1 MPNRLLER
9 LGADYSHLFADFDDI
24 LNRCATEGRD
34 PTDAEQGILDGL
46 KADMEP
52 LGERIVELRSIEDRR
67 ASTLTALTDLPE
79 REPAGERMG
88 VVQVRSEAEIY
99 RKPDASLEV
108 RQSFFRDML
117 HAQRDGDM
125 EARSRLERHT
135 TMMTRAAS
143 TTGGSGGTI
152 PPTWLFEEFALIA
165 HGARPTADTL
175 RRIGITDANPVTVGI
190 QSSPGA
196 VVGVQATEN
205 AVPVDGSFT
214 STPLVVTPS
223 TYTGKVDVS
232 RQMIDGSNPAVDSL
246 VYTDIMGAYNE
257 AIETAVWTAMNA
269 LVGANIAANIT
280 VDMTTAPP
288 QQLPDGVI
296 IAGTGV
302 RMKRKMAPSVV
313 FMSENAWGN
322 AMLQKD
328 TTGRPIVVSNWA
340 GPMNARGIGDALTYQ
355 HVAGQIAGLPV
366 VTTWFAGDTAYV
378 VKADDALLLESS
390 TFNFR
395 YEEVLGPE
403 SIRLGVWGYMGL
415 VLSRYPMAWAR
426 ITIVPPTT
434 GGLPLEA
441 EPTDEPPA
449 ADDEAVETRSRR
461 K

>member
-9 LGADYSHLFADFDDI
+9 LGADYQQLFSNFDDI
-24 LNRCATEGRD
+24 LNRCAAEGRD

-46 KADMEP
+46 KDQMDP

-67 ASTLTALTDLPE
+67 HSTVAALTDLPE
-79 REPAGERMG
+79 RETPTGERLG
-88 VVQVRSEAEIY
+88 VVQVRSETEIY
-99 RKPDASLEV
+99 RKPDASLEI

-135 TMMTRAAS
+135 QMATRAAS

-175 RRIGITDANPVTVGI
+175 RRIGITDANPVTVGV
-190 QSSPGA
+190 QSAPGA

-246 VYTDIMGAYNE
+246 VYTDVMGAYNE
-257 AIETAVWTAMNA
+257 QIETAVWTAMNA
-269 LVGANIAANIT
+269 LVAGNIAAAVT

-296 IAGTGV
+296 IAGTNV

-313 FMSENAWGN
+313 FMSENTWGN
-322 AMLQKD
+322 AMMQKD
-328 TTGRPIVVSNWA
+328 TQGRPIVVANWA
-340 GPMNARGIGDALTYQ
+340 GPMNARGLGDALLYNA
-355 HVAGQIAGLPV
+355 VAGQIAGVPV
-366 VTTWFAGDTAYV
+366 VPTWIAGDIAYV

-403 SIRLGVWGYMGL
+403 SIRLGVWGYAGV

-426 ITIVPPTT
+426 ITVVPPTV
-434 GGLPLEA
+434 GLP
-441 EPTDEPPA
+441 
-449 ADDEAVETRSRR
+449 
-461 K
+461 

>member
-24 LNRCATEGRD
+24 LNRCAAEGRD

-46 KADMEP
+46 KEQMEP

-67 ASTLTALTDLPE
+67 HSTLTALTDLPE

-135 TMMTRAAS
+135 QMATRAAS

-175 RRIGITDANPVTVGI
+175 RRIGITDANPVTVGV
-190 QSSPGA
+190 QSAPGA

-223 TYTGKVDVS
+223 T
-232 RQMIDGSNPAVDSL
+232 
-246 VYTDIMGAYNE
+246 
-257 AIETAVWTAMNA
+257 
-269 LVGANIAANIT
+269 
-280 VDMTTAPP
+280 
-288 QQLPDGVI
+288 
-296 IAGTGV
+296 
-302 RMKRKMAPSVV
+302 
-313 FMSENAWGN
+313 
-322 AMLQKD
+322 
-328 TTGRPIVVSNWA
+328 
-340 GPMNARGIGDALTYQ
+340 
-355 HVAGQIAGLPV
+355 
-366 VTTWFAGDTAYV
+366 
-378 VKADDALLLESS
+378 
-390 TFNFR
+390 
-395 YEEVLGPE
+395 
-403 SIRLGVWGYMGL
+403 
-415 VLSRYPMAWAR
+415 
-426 ITIVPPTT
+426 
-434 GGLPLEA
+434 
-441 EPTDEPPA
+441 
-449 ADDEAVETRSRR
+449 
-461 K
+461 

>member
-9 LGADYSHLFADFDDI
+9 LGADYHQLLGNFDDI
-24 LNRCATEGRD
+24 LNRCATENRD
-34 PTDAEQGILDGL
+34 PTEAEQANLD
-46 KADMEP
+46 AINAEAQP
-52 LGERIVELRSIEDRR
+52 LGERIVELRSVEDRR
-67 ASTLTALTDLPE
+67 QSTVTALTNLPE
-79 REPAGERMG
+79 REPAGERQG

-108 RQSFFRDML
+108 RHSFFRDLL
-117 HAQRDGDM
+117 HTQRDGDM

-135 TMMTRAAS
+135 QMVTRAAS

-175 RRIGITDANPVTVGI
+175 RRIGITDANPVTVGV

-196 VVGVQATEN
+196 VVAVQASEN

-257 AIETAVWTAMNA
+257 QIETAVWVAMNA
-269 LVGANIAANIT
+269 LAAGSIAAAIT
-280 VDMTTAPP
+280 VDMTAATQPS
-288 QQLPDGVI
+288 QMGDGVI
-296 IAGTGV
+296 IAGTNV

-322 AMLQKD
+322 SMIQKD
-328 TTGRPIVVSNWA
+328 SQGRPLVVSSWA
-340 GPMNARGIGDALTYQ
+340 GPVNARGIGDALTYG
-355 HVAGQIAGLPV
+355 HVAGQISGLPV
-366 VTTWFAGDTAYV
+366 VTTWYAGDIAYV

-415 VLSRYPMAWAR
+415 VLNRYPLAWAR
-426 ITIVPPTT
+426 MTITPPTT
-434 GGLPLEA
+434 GGLPLAA
-441 EPTDEPPA
+441 EQQPEQLSPGPGATA
-449 ADDEAVETRSRR
+449 
-461 K
+461 KK